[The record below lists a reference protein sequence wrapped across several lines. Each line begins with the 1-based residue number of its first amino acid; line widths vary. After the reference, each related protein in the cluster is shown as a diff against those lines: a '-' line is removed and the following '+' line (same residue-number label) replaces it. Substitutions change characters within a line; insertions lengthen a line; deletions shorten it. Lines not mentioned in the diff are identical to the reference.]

1 MFASSSRATKCGVSI
16 LILLEV
22 VLEVDGYFKAYIKI
36 ASFNPY
42 FAGSSSGRS
51 CRVVTITQSVC
62 FNPYFAG
69 SSSGRKREI
78 WRSFGI
84 SSFNPYFAGSSSGSK
99 SYLIVL
105 FNFFFVSILILLEV
119 VLEEAPSN
127 ITIVM
132 YCSFNPY
139 FAGSSSGS

>member
-1 MFASSSRATKCGVSI
+1 M
-16 LILLEV
+16 LEV
-22 VLEVDGYFKAYIKI
+22 VLEVVKFVRTVRKI
-36 ASFNPY
+36 LSFNPY
-42 FAGSSSGRS
+42 FAGSSSGSVRKFKSGDKVRS
-51 CRVVTITQSVC
+51 